1 MSLLDKA
8 TIITTPT
15 AHSNGVLHSIK
26 GGTVA
31 DFDVVRGSAA
41 TRVNAEGLIE
51 DISVLSGE
59 LVTNGDFSNGTTSWT
74 LGTGWSISDGVA
86 NFLSNGNGNIT
97 QPNLYVIGK
106 TYKITFTISNYV
118 EGYLRVLNLDNS
130 NSHLVSGNG
139 VYSFTDVATATSMAL
154 QGTFS
159 PSNFSIDNISVVEV
173 IDATNIPRIDYTTGE
188 GVVLLEPQSTNLFP
202 YSEDFSVSDWS
213 KNRVTINSNQN
224 ISPNNKLNASKMIE
238 TAVSG
243 NHQITKK
250 AHSVNGS
257 FTNSVFAKKGE
268 NNYLILG
275 IWDGSSETIAW
286 FDLENGLIGTVQG
299 TSTQTIEKF
308 GDYYRCSVT
317 FDISASGGYELI
329 GMSNTDG
336 LRNYNG
342 DGTSGVYIWGAQ
354 LEALSYPTSYIPT
367 SGAIATR
374 LADKVTGAGDAT
386 TFNSTEGVLYAEMSI
401 DTTLGVGSDITLIDS
416 SNAADFIRFTNDGA
430 TNKVNM
436 YFRYNGVSNFHTFI
450 GDTTIFKKYAI
461 QWGNG
466 EVNYYVNG
474 VLRETDFTTMP
485 TLNVFDK
492 LHFSQ
497 VGSSNRAFTG
507 KVKSVI
513 TFNTALTDEE
523 LTCLTTI

>member
-1 MSLLDKA
+1 MSLLQKA

-26 GGTVA
+26 GGSVA

-51 DISVLSGE
+51 DV
-59 LVTNGDFSNGTTSWT
+59 
-74 LGTGWSISDGVA
+74 
-86 NFLSNGNGNIT
+86 
-97 QPNLYVIGK
+97 
-106 TYKITFTISNYV
+106 
-118 EGYLRVLNLDNS
+118 
-130 NSHLVSGNG
+130 
-139 VYSFTDVATATSMAL
+139 
-154 QGTFS
+154 
-159 PSNFSIDNISVVEV
+159 
-173 IDATNIPRIDYTTGE
+173 ATNIPRIDYTTGE

-374 LADKVTGAGDAT
+374 LADSVTGAGDAT
-386 TFNSTEGVLYAEMSI
+386 TFNSTEGVLYAEMAALKGLSATANRTI
-401 DTTLGVGSDITLIDS
+401 SLSDST
-416 SNAADFIRFTNDGA
+416 NGNQIRFYFPINVENQIKIRVDVGGSTIYVSDYNIA
-430 TNKVNM
+430 TSETPIKLA
-436 YFRYNGVSNFHTFI
+436 FRYSPNGMDV
-450 GDTTIFKKYAI
+450 Y
-461 QWGNG
+461 GNG
-466 EVNYYVNG
+466 ALVSSSLLFPNFTNNLNRLQFKRGDAQSGE
-474 VLRETDFTTMP
+474 DFYGKAKA
-485 TLNVFDK
+485 LAVF
-492 LHFSQ
+492 
-497 VGSSNRAFTG
+497 NE
-507 KVKSVI
+507 
-513 TFNTALTDEE
+513 ALTDSE
-523 LTCLTTI
+523 LECLTKI